1 MSPSLSYLETV
12 LERAWSIL
20 NRSTSEGEMTD
31 DYVIRHFILPAQEE
45 VVSRCTGISTLNYVG
60 TLSFTATDG
69 QTSFV
74 LPPIIATVLRLVEMD
89 ANGNEAVDWMPRSL
103 TSPSGAG
110 WRLSANALIFDPAIT
125 GSRNFSLRFVPSG
138 DFVSHYAQVAN
149 GCTVA
154 ADGKT
159 VTMGTPHLGY
169 IDRRPNS
176 LVGQM
181 FRMLPSSGLIQ
192 ERLIVSHD
200 AAANTFILGDALTGT
215 FGTATKY
222 AYEVCPP
229 VSQAFLQA
237 VAFRAAINMGT
248 RARLPENQLELIRRG
263 YADAV
268 KTLRDRA
275 QGAQGRTPPRFD
287 RNTVD
292 NYDVR
297 EATGVTWRL

>member
-12 LERAWSIL
+12 LERAWSII
-20 NRSTSEGEMTD
+20 NRSTSEGELTD

-60 TLSFTATDG
+60 SLQFTTTAG
-69 QTSFV
+69 QASFV
-74 LPPIIATVLRLVEMD
+74 LPPIIATVLRLVELD
-89 ANGNEAVDWMPRSL
+89 TSGNEYIDWMPRSL
-103 TSPSGAG
+103 TAPSGPG
-110 WRLSANALIFDPAIT
+110 WRLSANTLVFDPPLTDAKT
-125 GSRNFSLRFVPSG
+125 FVLRFVPSG
-138 DFVSHYAQVAN
+138 DFVPHYAHHSH

-159 VTMGTPHLGY
+159 VTMGTPQLGY
-169 IDRRPNS
+169 VDRRPNS

-181 FRMLPSSGLIQ
+181 FRMIPTSGLIQ
-192 ERLIVSHD
+192 ERLIVVHD
-200 AAANTFILGDALTGT
+200 AAASTITLGDALSGT
-215 FGTATKY
+215 FNGVTKY
-222 AYEVCPP
+222 AYEVAPP
-229 VSQAFLQA
+229 ISQAFLQA
-237 VAFRAAINMGT
+237 VAYRAAIGMGT
-248 RARLPENQLELIRRG
+248 RARMPEGQLELIRRS

-292 NYDVR
+292 NPDVR
-297 EATGVTWRL
+297 MATGVAWRL